1 MTAWNTR
8 RFNASPVG
16 QVPHL
21 QTIFCGTWE
30 LPSPCTRALFRS
42 KPHSELLRG
51 KCKAPL
57 RCCDL
62 SGGSELPW
70 PQLWVAILAAEPESK
85 LGSVF
90 PLASAGFRVRDGA
103 SEARLMAPP
112 SVLLQQSAF
121 PKPKWRFGGLALGR
135 MLCRARFCLQMPCMQ
150 RSDTLCC
157 N

>member
-1 MTAWNTR
+1 M
-8 RFNASPVG
+8 G

-21 QTIFCGTWE
+21 QTIFCGTRE
-30 LPSPCTRALFRS
+30 LPSPCTRAVFRS
-42 KPHSELLRG
+42 KPCSELLRG

-57 RCCDL
+57 WCCDL
-62 SGGSELPW
+62 LGGSELPW
-70 PQLWVAILAAEPESK
+70 PRGVLAAEPESK

-103 SEARLMAPP
+103 SEVQLMAPP

-121 PKPKWRFGGLALGR
+121 PKPKRRFGGLAPGR
-135 MLCRARFCLQMPCMQ
+135 MLRRARFCLQMPCMQ